1 MPRDTPAQ
9 NPPEHTAAE
18 PVGDPYDY
26 DVIVVGS
33 GFGGSVS
40 ALRLSEKGYRVGVLE
55 AGRRFTPES
64 LPKNSWDLRNYL
76 WAPALGLYGIQRI
89 HLLGK
94 VMVLAGAGVGGGSL
108 NYANTLYVPP
118 AAFFEDRQ
126 WVSITDWRDELTPY
140 YDQAKRMLGV
150 RLNPTMTPSDVHLL
164 ATAERMGVGETFH
177 LAPVGVFFGDGEDA
191 DGAVTARPGCA
202 VADPY
207 FGGVGPDRRACTQ
220 CGECMTGCRHGA
232 KNTLNENYLYLAER
246 AGAVIHPMTTV
257 TALAEHPGGGH
268 RIRTVPTDG
277 RRRGVAKELRAR
289 YVVLAAGTY
298 GTQTLLHT
306 MKDRGELPRLS
317 VRLGELTRTN
327 SEALVGAQTDDRRY
341 RRRHGAPRADFSQGV
356 AITSSIHPDENTH
369 IEPVRYGK
377 GSNAMGSLSILQV
390 PYGAHRVRGWLGRV
404 VRHPVQW
411 ARSLSNRRWSERS
424 IIGLVMQSLD
434 NSLTTYRKPGGLGK
448 GLLTARQGHGAPNP
462 TQIEEAT
469 RAATL
474 LAEEINGF
482 AGSNVGELMG
492 TPLTAHF
499 LGGCPIG
506 AGADVGVIDPY
517 HRLYGHPGIS
527 VVDGSAV
534 SANLGV
540 NPSLT
545 ITAQAERAMSYWP
558 NKGERDPRPVQ
569 GEAYRRLAAVEPL
582 HPAVPKDAFGALR
595 LPLLAVP
602 VVPPKEKDGE
612 GGVSARPEGPG
623 RAD

>member
-1 MPRDTPAQ
+1 MPGARDEAQ
-9 NPPEHTAAE
+9 
-18 PVGDPYDY
+18 GDARDDAYDY
-26 DVIVVGS
+26 DVIVIGS
-33 GFGGSVS
+33 GFGGAVS
-40 ALRLSEKGYRVGVLE
+40 ALRLTEKGYRVGVLE
-55 AGRRFTPES
+55 AGRRFTREG
-64 LPKNSWDLRNYL
+64 LPRNSWDLRNYL

-89 HLLGK
+89 HLLGN

-118 AAFFEDRQ
+118 TAFFEDRQ
-126 WVSITDWRDELTPY
+126 WAAITDWQDELAPY

-164 ATAERMGVGETFH
+164 AAADRMGVADSFH
-177 LAPVGVFFGDGEDA
+177 MAPVGVFFGDGSDA
-191 DGAVTARPGCA
+191 EGQRGVRPGEE

-207 FGGVGPDRRACTQ
+207 FGGAGPSRKACTE

-232 KNTLNENYLYLAER
+232 KNTLNENYLHLAER

-257 TALAEHPGGGH
+257 TAVAEHPDGGH
-268 RIRTVPTDG
+268 RVRTVPTDG
-277 RRRGVAKELRAR
+277 RRRSGRAKVLRAR
-289 YVVLAAGTY
+289 YVVVAAGTY

-317 VRLGELTRTN
+317 DRLGDLTRTN
-327 SEALVGAQTDDRRY
+327 SEGLVGAQTDDRRY
-341 RRRHGAPRADFSQGV
+341 RRRHGKDARADFTHGV
-356 AITSSIHPDENTH
+356 AITSSVHPNADTH

-377 GSNAMGSLSILQV
+377 GSNAMGFMTILQV
-390 PYGAHRVRGWLGRV
+390 PHSPHRVRAWFARTAK
-404 VRHPVQW
+404 HPLQLL
-411 ARSLSNRRWSERS
+411 RSLSNRRWSERT

-434 NSLTTYRKPGGLGK
+434 NSLTTYRKPGGIGK

-462 TQIEEAT
+462 VQIAEAT

-482 AGSNVGELMG
+482 PGSNIGELMG

-506 AGADVGVIDPY
+506 ASPEEGVVDPY
-517 HRLYGHPGIS
+517 HRLHGHPGIS

-558 NKGERDPRPVQ
+558 NKGERDPRPDQ
-569 GEAYRRLAAVEPL
+569 GAAYERLTAVEPVR
-582 HPAVPKDAFGALR
+582 PAVPKEAFAALR
-595 LPLLAVP
+595 LPFLAVP
-602 VVPPKEKDGE
+602 PVPPKKRND
-612 GGVSARPEGPG
+612 
-623 RAD
+623 

>member
-1 MPRDTPAQ
+1 MSYD
-9 NPPEHTAAE
+9 
-18 PVGDPYDY
+18 YDY
-26 DVIVVGS
+26 DVIVIGS

-40 ALRLSEKGYRVGVLE
+40 ALRLTEKGYRVGVLE
-55 AGRRFTPES
+55 AGRRFTRQS

-89 HLLGK
+89 HLLGN

-126 WVSITDWRDELTPY
+126 WASITDWREELAPY

-150 RLNPTMTPSDVHLL
+150 RLNPTTTPSDVHLK
-164 ATAERMGVGETFH
+164 AAAERMGVADSFH
-177 LAPVGVFFGDGEDA
+177 MAPVGVFFGDGEDA
-191 DGAVTARPGCA
+191 EGRHRARAGEE

-207 FGGVGPDRRACTQ
+207 FGGKGPARKACTE

-232 KNTLNENYLYLAER
+232 KNTLNENYLHLAER

-257 TALAEHPGGGH
+257 TAISEHPDGGH
-268 RIRTVPTDG
+268 RVRTVPTDH
-277 RRRGVAKELRAR
+277 RRRGKAKVLRAR
-289 YVVLAAGTY
+289 YVVVAAGTY

-317 VRLGELTRTN
+317 DRLGELTRTN
-327 SEALVGAQTDDRRY
+327 SEGLVGAQTDDRRY
-341 RRRHGAPRADFSQGV
+341 RKRHGEGRRADFTHGV
-356 AITSSIHPDENTH
+356 AITSSVHPNANTH

-377 GSNAMGSLSILQV
+377 GSNAMGFMTILQV
-390 PYGAHRVRGWLGRV
+390 PYAKHRVRAWFARTAK
-404 VRHPVQW
+404 HPVQL
-411 ARSLSNRRWSERS
+411 ARSLSNRRWSERT

-434 NSLTTYRKPGGLGK
+434 NSLTTYRKPGGIGK

-462 TQIEEAT
+462 VQIAEAT
-469 RAATL
+469 EAATL

-506 AGADVGVIDPY
+506 EN
-517 HRLYGHPGIS
+517 PGEES
-527 VVDGSAV
+527 STRTTGCTGTPGSRW
-534 SANLGV
+534 S
-540 NPSLT
+540 
-545 ITAQAERAMSYWP
+545 TA
-558 NKGERDPRPVQ
+558 
-569 GEAYRRLAAVEPL
+569 RRS
-582 HPAVPKDAFGALR
+582 
-595 LPLLAVP
+595 
-602 VVPPKEKDGE
+602 PPTSG
-612 GGVSARPEGPG
+612 STR
-623 RAD
+623 R